1 MQNQTTLMI
10 IFLVALTAGLGL
22 LISVI
27 VKQYKEMRKEKQE
40 SGYYNYRFFYLLG
53 GLVGAPVAVLLNRL
67 LLPQWVY
74 DEPFNPFLTAIPIV
88 VVMNLA
94 GHIMVM
100 LNRRK
105 IRPLTPGQ
113 KLNEIIG
120 VILMLVMVVYVIIML
135 ALH

>member
-1 MQNQTTLMI
+1 MI